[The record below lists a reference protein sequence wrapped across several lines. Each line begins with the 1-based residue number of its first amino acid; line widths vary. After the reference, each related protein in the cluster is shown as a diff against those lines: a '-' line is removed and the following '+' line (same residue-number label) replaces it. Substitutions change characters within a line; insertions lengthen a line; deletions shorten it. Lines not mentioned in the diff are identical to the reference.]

1 MTAVVKML
9 SSAAVGIMLATSVLA
24 EKTNEFME
32 FKIKDNSIMIRRLL
46 YACVPSLVLIVA
58 YIATIDPAVAHTP
71 YDGDWSVVIVAHS
84 GACDSS
90 YRFGVQVADGLV
102 INDGG
107 LATIQGWVTPRG
119 LERVSVRAGSQW
131 ASGSGRLTG
140 KRGGGVWRGQGMN
153 GNCGSTWIAERCEYR
168 RVGGEQIE

>member
-1 MTAVVKML
+1 ML
-9 SSAAVGIMLATSVLA
+9 SSAAVGIMLATPVLA
-24 EKTNEFME
+24 EKTNQFME
-32 FKIKDNSIMIRRLL
+32 FKIKDSSIMIRRLL

-58 YIATIDPAVAHTP
+58 YIATIDPAVARTP
-71 YDGDWSVVIVAHS
+71 YDGDWSVVIVANG

-107 LATIQGWVTPRG
+107 LATVQGRVTPTG
-119 LERVSVRAGSQW
+119 LVRVSVRAGSQW
-131 ASGSGRLTG
+131 ANGSGRLTG

-153 GNCGSTWIAERCEYR
+153 GNCGGTWIAERRE
-168 RVGGEQIE
+168 